1 MSEKIENLILELRN
15 IGGFDAE
22 LDEIQDL
29 TDMTSING
37 KMLDHKNS
45 ILVLKCTDRMLQ
57 LSMNPTSQNKLLMK
71 IYYEYSII
79 FSNKLR
85 K

>member
-1 MSEKIENLILELRN
+1 MTEKIENLILELRN

-29 TDMTSING
+29 TDMSSVNA
-37 KMLDHKNS
+37 KMLDQKNIS
-45 ILVLKCTDRMLQ
+45 LVLKFTDRMLQ
-57 LSMNPTSQNKLLMK
+57 LSMNPTSQNELLMK
-71 IYYEYSII
+71 IYFEYANF